1 MKVRALNRNQ
11 KIVLIS
17 QGLIGFNML
26 SDFKFVIYK
35 LWVTLHKSASVD
47 KLFGNNN

>member
-17 QGLIGFNML
+17 QGLIGFNVL

-35 LWVTLHKSASVD
+35 LRTVGDTS
-47 KLFGNNN
+47 